1 MDGIN
6 AMPAS
11 EGPQVPSKA
20 WPTKDPTHPGKI
32 LEIHPIELPF
42 FVIAPAINPINAPTI
57 NDQIISNLFLKN
69 VMCFLL

>member
-20 WPTKDPTHPGKI
+20 WPTKDPTNPAQI

-57 NDQIISNLFLKN
+57 NDQIISHLFLKIIIF
-69 VMCFLL
+69 FLL